1 VRDLVDTPGGVERH
15 GPFLNFNNGL
25 LQPHA
30 SRTTVGPQAGRARA
44 GLRKTASLFPRSETS
59 GLVGIRE
66 RPWSYSLGDAG
77 QGGGARPIPIDHV
90 VSAN

>member
-1 VRDLVDTPGGVERH
+1 MAVFIKG
-15 GPFLNFNNGL
+15 

-30 SRTTVGPQAGRARA
+30 SRTTVGLSGRARA
-44 GLRKTASLFPRSETS
+44 GPRKTASLFPRSETS

-77 QGGGARPIPIDHV
+77 QGHAYSCTRYKRLDSQIFRRETL
-90 VSAN
+90 